1 MKTTLIILLA
11 IVFSVSISMAKPYEI
26 KNSKGKTIQV
36 FHQGEATYNKQEV
49 IMRSEW
55 GVTRQDINPE
65 EIERLWIEKIKNT
78 YNLHCI
84 YVLEKGM
91 FEYFP
96 RIKYPYIYGLLIWGE
111 CKPLPEPIV
120 DE

>member
-1 MKTTLIILLA
+1 MKIIVIILA
-11 IVFSVSISMAKPYEI
+11 IIFSASFVSAKPYEI
-26 KNSKGKTIQV
+26 KNSKGETIKV
-36 FHQGEATYNKQEV
+36 FHLGEATYKNQEV

-55 GVTRQDINPE
+55 GITRQDINPA
-65 EIERLWIEKIKNT
+65 EIERLWIEKVKNT

-84 YVLEKGM
+84 YVLKKGM